1 MSVVLGAAALSA
13 VTFCYI
19 RSIRHYRESRRTR
32 DKDPY
37 REAIEEYEKFMK
49 NR

>member
-1 MSVVLGAAALSA
+1 MSVILGATALSV
-13 VTFCYI
+13 VTFYYI
-19 RSIRHYRESRRTR
+19 RSIRQYRESRRIR